1 MQDEVNPLDS
11 EIEIIARP
19 KGKIPKRLEH
29 LSDGEKALLALS
41 LLFAFYAVKPAPFC
55 FFDEVDAPLDD
66 VNVVRFA
73 DFLRELAAAG
83 TQGVVITHNRMTIEK
98 ADVLLGVTNEE
109 PGVSKVISVRLTD
122 YKSEKEK
129 DEVRF

>member
-1 MQDEVNPLDS
+1 
-11 EIEIIARP
+11 
-19 KGKIPKRLEH
+19 
-29 LSDGEKALLALS
+29 
-41 LLFAFYAVKPAPFC
+41 VKPAPFC

-98 ADVLLGVTNEE
+98 ADVLLGVTTEE